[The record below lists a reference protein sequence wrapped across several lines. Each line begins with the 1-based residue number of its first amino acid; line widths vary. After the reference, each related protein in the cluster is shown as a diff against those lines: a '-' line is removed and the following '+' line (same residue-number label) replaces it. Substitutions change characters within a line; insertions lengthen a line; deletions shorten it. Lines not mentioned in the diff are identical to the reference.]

1 MQRTLTIDTV
11 GKQGEEVLIQ
21 GWINVRRDHGKLIFL
36 DLRDRSG
43 IIQAVVI
50 PGSSPEA
57 YKIAQ
62 ELRPEFVV
70 EVIGKVNSRP
80 EKNINK
86 DLDTGTV
93 EIEIKNI
100 KVLSSAQTPPIDLS
114 TDGLETE
121 EELRL
126 KYRYLDLRRPRM
138 QGNLKLRSEYINAL
152 RQALIKREFVEI
164 ETPLL
169 SKATMEG
176 ARDFLVP
183 SRFQRGKF
191 YALPQSPQQYK
202 QLLMVGGF
210 ERYFQ
215 FPHCLRDEDPRAD
228 RGFEFVQLDL
238 EMSFVEREDVM
249 ATVEEVV
256 VESIKAVGR
265 KLKSENFPVLT
276 YKEAMSKY
284 DSDKFDLRSEE
295 EKKNGTLAFAWV
307 TDFPFFRP
315 VNKDEVSDKFD
326 SKSKWTFTHNP
337 FSMPIPQ
344 HCEWLLDGK
353 NVDQILTTQ
362 YDLVCNGLEAGGG
375 SIRAHTPELLRAT
388 YKIMG
393 YSDSEIT
400 QSVGHML
407 EAFSYGAPPHGG
419 IALGLDRLVA
429 ILRGETSIKETMA
442 FPMTS
447 TGRTSVM
454 DGPAIASEDQ
464 LKELG
469 IKILADDRT
478 PSNKDK

>member
-1 MQRTLTIDTV
+1 MQRTLIKDTPEKV
-11 GKQGEEVLIQ
+11 GEEVLIQ
-21 GWINVRRDHGKLIFL
+21 GWVNIRRDHGKLIFL
-36 DLRDRSG
+36 DLRDRTG
-43 IIQAVVI
+43 TLQAVVI
-50 PGSSPEA
+50 PQTSAEA
-57 YKIAQ
+57 HKAAQ

-70 EVIGKVNSRP
+70 EITGKVNARP

-86 DLDTGTV
+86 ETPTGTV
-93 EIEIKNI
+93 ELEVTEVEILNK
-100 KVLSSAQTPPIDLS
+100 SETPPFDVT
-114 TDGLETE
+114 TDGHDINE
-121 EELRL
+121 EVRL

-138 QGNLKLRSEYINAL
+138 QGNLKLRSDYMQAL
-152 RQALIKREFVEI
+152 RGSLIKKEFVEI

-183 SRFQRGKF
+183 SRFQHGKF

-215 FPHCLRDEDPRAD
+215 FPKCLRDEDPRAD
-228 RGFEFVQLDL
+228 RGFEFTQLDL

-249 ATVEEVV
+249 NTVEDVV
-256 VESIKAVGR
+256 KESIRAVGG
-265 KLKSENFPVLT
+265 KLKDGTFPVFS
-276 YKEAMSKY
+276 YKDAMEKFGA
-284 DSDKFDLRSEE
+284 DKFDLRSEE
-295 EKKNGTLAFAWV
+295 DKKNGVLAFAWV

-315 VNKDEVSDKFD
+315 VNKEEVSDKFD
-326 SKSKWTFTHNP
+326 SKSGWTFTHNP
-337 FSMPIPQ
+337 FSMPIPEHRQ
-344 HCEWLLDGK
+344 WHLDGK

-375 SIRAHTPELLRAT
+375 SIRAHTPEILTAT

-393 YSDSEIT
+393 YSDAQIEESI
-400 QSVGHML
+400 GHML
-407 EAFSYGAPPHGG
+407 EAFSFGAPPHGG

-429 ILRGETSIKETMA
+429 ILRGEVSIKETMA

-454 DGPAIASEDQ
+454 DAPETVSEEQ

-469 IKILADDRT
+469 LKVVG
-478 PSNKDK
+478 K